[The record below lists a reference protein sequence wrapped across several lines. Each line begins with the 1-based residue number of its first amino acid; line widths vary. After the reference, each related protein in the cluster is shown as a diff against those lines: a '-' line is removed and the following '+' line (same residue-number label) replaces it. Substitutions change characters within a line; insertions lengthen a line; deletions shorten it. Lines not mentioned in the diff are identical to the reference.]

1 MGGGGQAED
10 DHAGA
15 GITKPWDGP
24 SPVLFVSVGGSFLAC
39 DFFAPLDETRARAA
53 GGYLP
58 LELRERFA
66 ALPLVF
72 RRRND

>member
-10 DHAGA
+10 DYAGA
-15 GITKPWDGP
+15 GVTKPRDGP
-24 SPVLFVSVGGSFLAC
+24 SPVLFVSVGGPFLAS
-39 DFFAPLDETRARAA
+39 DLFAPLDEARARAA

-58 LELRERFA
+58 FELRERFA